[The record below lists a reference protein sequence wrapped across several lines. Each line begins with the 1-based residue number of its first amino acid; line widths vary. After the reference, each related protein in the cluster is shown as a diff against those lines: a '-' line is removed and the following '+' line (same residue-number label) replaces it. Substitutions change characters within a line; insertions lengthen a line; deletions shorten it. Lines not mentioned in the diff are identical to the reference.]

1 MSHASVASS
10 RATTIAFEMF
20 AALMPL
26 TYSWSSWKD
35 GNQWQPMAIN
45 GNQWQ
50 SMAINGNQ
58 WQSLANNG
66 NQWGDPWHSIR
77 TQFMR
82 TSLAQHY
89 HIISTSL
96 AHHSHIISTSFALQ
110 HQRCTWSMWKMF
122 LLETAA
128 ITSRFRWIRD
138 TTSQSASVPIAVHA
152 LRFGHS
158 DSLAGTT

>member
-1 MSHASVASS
+1 M
-10 RATTIAFEMF
+10 AT
-20 AALMPL
+20 
-26 TYSWSSWKD
+26 
-35 GNQWQPMAIN
+35 N

-58 WQSLANNG
+58 WQSMAIVGNRWQTMAING
-66 NQWGDPWHSIR
+66 AIR
-77 TQFMR
+77 GTQFAL
-82 TSLAQHY
+82 SSCAHHY
-89 HIISTSL
+89 HIISTSF
-96 AHHSHIISTSFALQ
+96 AHHSHIIRTSFAHHSHINHSHIISKSFALQ

-158 DSLAGTT
+158 GSLAGTT